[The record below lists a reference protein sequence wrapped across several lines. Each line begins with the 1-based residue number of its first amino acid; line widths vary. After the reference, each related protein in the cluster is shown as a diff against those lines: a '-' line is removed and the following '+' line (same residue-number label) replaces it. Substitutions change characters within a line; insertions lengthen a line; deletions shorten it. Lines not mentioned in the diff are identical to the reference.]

1 MTKLFHSAPL
11 KLAPGSVVLPGNWGR
26 IIRAIGERHDRWH
39 QEVVLEQVRAA
50 RYAHLPSRLDACFAC
65 ANEEALRFY
74 VRHANKDN
82 PCPPVLYEV
91 QKVEPEA
98 NEHRTD
104 FNLISAN
111 KPGETIEENA
121 ERYWRGDFWYEIA
134 EAPGM
139 RCEEVVTTS
148 PLRILQKL
156 D

>member
-1 MTKLFHSAPL
+1 MTKLFHAAPL
-11 KLAPGSVVLPGNWGR
+11 KLAPGSVVLPGNWAR

-39 QEVVLEQVRAA
+39 QEGVLEQLRAA

-65 ANEEALRFY
+65 VNEEALRFF
-74 VRHANKDN
+74 VRHGNKDN

-111 KPGETIEENA
+111 KPGEPSRRTLNIIGA
-121 ERYWRGDFWYEIA
+121 A
-134 EAPGM
+134 TSGM
-139 RCEEVVTTS
+139 RS
-148 PLRILQKL
+148 PRHRECAARRS
-156 D
+156 

>member
-1 MTKLFHSAPL
+1 
-11 KLAPGSVVLPGNWGR
+11 
-26 IIRAIGERHDRWH
+26 
-39 QEVVLEQVRAA
+39 
-50 RYAHLPSRLDACFAC
+50 ACFAC
-65 ANEEALRFY
+65 ANEEALRFF
-74 VRHANKDN
+74 VRHTNKDN

-121 ERYWRGDFWYEIA
+121 ERYWRGDFWYEIV

-148 PLRILQKL
+148 PLRILQEL